1 MRAFRVSL
9 VIFALMV
16 VLIAVSTV
24 YGRHVCREME
34 SLVEALPDTPSVAA
48 VGQTDT
54 LSRYWQA
61 QTAYLRPLVNRTV
74 VRTMSDLVGDLSVYA
89 DPATDAVPE
98 YRAARRKLLGAID
111 EMRRA
116 EKATFGLWA

>member
-1 MRAFRVSL
+1 MRAFR
-9 VIFALMV
+9 IALAV
-16 VLIAVSTV
+16 FLLTVALIAGGTV
-24 YGRHVCREME
+24 YGRWVCREME
-34 SLVEALPDTPSVAA
+34 ALVEALPDTPSVAA

-61 QTAYLRPLVNRTV
+61 QTVYLRPLVNRTV
-74 VRTMSDLVGDLSVYA
+74 VRTVSDLVGDLSVYA